1 MDALVYELRRQK
13 ASGANAEAII
23 ETTDEDEQG
32 TTKWQ
37 VALLPLLANAR
48 LILSRRLG

>member
-37 VALLPLLANAR
+37 VALSPLVTNAR
-48 LILSRRLG
+48 LY